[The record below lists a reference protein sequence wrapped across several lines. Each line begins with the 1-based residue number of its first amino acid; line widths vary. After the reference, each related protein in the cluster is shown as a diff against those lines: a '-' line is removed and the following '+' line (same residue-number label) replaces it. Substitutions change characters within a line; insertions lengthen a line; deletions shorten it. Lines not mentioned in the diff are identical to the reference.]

1 MRSNLTFILA
11 ALILGAGIA
20 FSGFQIGKMHLNGLK
35 FQRYVSVKGL
45 AEREVDAD
53 LAIWAFRMTTASN
66 DLNYLQKKLESDSRI
81 IEEFLSSEGF
91 DKNEFGSGV
100 AEIQDLET
108 FSYGP
113 PNQGNTFRY
122 IAKKDFTIRTSD
134 IPKLHTA
141 LGNISSLIGQ
151 GIVLESKNQWQGVEY
166 LFTRLN
172 DIKPA
177 MIEEATKN
185 AREAAQKFAQDAGSK
200 VGKIKSASQGL
211 FTITDRDVNTGYIK
225 NVRIVTTI
233 DFYLED

>member
-1 MRSNLTFILA
+1 MRTNLTYILV
-11 ALILGAGIA
+11 ALMLSVGIA
-20 FSGFQIGKMHLNGLK
+20 FSGYLIGNMHLNGLK
-35 FQRYVSVKGL
+35 YQRYVSVKGL
-45 AEREVDAD
+45 AEREVNAN

-66 DLNYLQKKLESDSRI
+66 DLNYLQKKLESDARI
-81 IEEFLSSEGF
+81 IENFLIDEGF
-91 DKNEFGSGV
+91 SREEFSSGV

-113 PNQGNTFRY
+113 PNQANTFRY

-134 IPKLHTA
+134 IPKLHAA
-141 LGNISSLIGQ
+141 LGNISSLIGE

-172 DIKPA
+172 EIKPA

-200 VGKIKSASQGL
+200 VGKIKSANQGL
-211 FTITDRDVNTGYIK
+211 FTISNRDINTGYIK

>member
-1 MRSNLTFILA
+1 MHSNLSYILI
-11 ALILGAGIA
+11 ALILSTGIMVAGNLV
-20 FSGFQIGKMHLNGLK
+20 GNMHLRGLEY
-35 FQRYVSVKGL
+35 QRYVSVKGL

-53 LAIWAFRMTTASN
+53 LAIWPFRITIAED
-66 DLNYLQKKLESDSRI
+66 DLNALQKKLENDSRI
-81 IEEFLSSEGF
+81 IENFLSSSNFETT
-91 DKNEFGSGV
+91 EFSSGV
-100 AEIQDLET
+100 AEIQDT
-108 FSYGP
+108 QTYNYGS
-113 PNQGNTFRY
+113 PNASNSPRY
-122 IAKKDFTIRTSD
+122 IARKDFTVRTPD
-134 IPKLHTA
+134 IPKLHLA
-141 LGNISSLIGQ
+141 LKNISELVGK

-166 LFTRLN
+166 LFTGLN

-211 FTITDRDVNTGYIK
+211 FTINDRDINTGYIK